1 MTAAIDERPRTTF
14 SPRLEPE
21 DPLATYWLRQVSL
34 RLRREIA
41 WRWHEQGGSPPVS
54 AGPLLPAMREP
65 IIDALDRGRYV
76 DDQRHFFAEDPT
88 GRYLSELLAAPPPLA
103 PAQAERGS
111 FAWVCDALELTP
123 VARFTLAFAL
133 HVSWDSASRAVIAA
147 CSADSAA
154 DRPTLALLQRL
165 WDEPR
170 EVLEVADPAHPLY
183 THGLVTRGE
192 GRNPG
197 VEWEE
202 PLWSTLPVTRRLL
215 APELSPSPAL
225 VEVEKEKEKEKEKTS
240 LRARGLR
247 ALAQAL
253 RDPPAGLQ
261 VIPVLAPAGEGTP
274 LAARATAQAG
284 RRLVAYRGPAQ
295 HLTIPGRLDGLAAA
309 AWLDDVDLI
318 IAAADLPP
326 LPQGGRLLPLSGLP
340 LRLFVVAD
348 GHAELRWI
356 PEGLL
361 GTMIEALPSTYDER
375 LAAWRRGLGERFADL
390 EGAALLAAHRYRL
403 CPATITSVAAL
414 LAARSEPPTAAD
426 VEAACASAS
435 AQGRLDASGLAD
447 RVEPRFALGELVLP
461 GKQDAQ
467 LRELQKAVAALP
479 RAFGAWGL
487 GRELGNPGIS
497 ALFAGPPGTGK
508 TMAAECLAAELDL
521 PLYRVDLSQVVS
533 KYIGETEKN
542 LREVFAAAEARDLV
556 LFFDEADAIFGKRT
570 EVRDAHDRYANLE
583 VSYLLARMEQAQGL
597 MILATNRKE
606 DLDPAFLR
614 RLRFIVDFPMPGAAE
629 RREIWERV
637 VPAMMDRAELDLGFL
652 AKRFDIS
659 GGTIRSA
666 AIAACLQ
673 SAAEGGAPSLR
684 MEHLILALWRELD
697 KLGRAL
703 SPALFGPFAAV
714 IEAAEAEH
722 AGGRGR

>member
-1 MTAAIDERPRTTF
+1 MTATIDERPRTTF
-14 SPRLEPE
+14 SPRLEPG
-21 DPLATYWLRQVSL
+21 DPLAIYWLRQVSL

-54 AGPLLPAMREP
+54 AGPLIPATRDP
-65 IIDALDRGRYV
+65 IIDALDRGRFV

-88 GRYLSELLAAPPPLA
+88 GRYLSELLAAPPPDA
-103 PAQAERGS
+103 PPTAERGS
-111 FAWVCDALELTP
+111 FAWVCEALDLSP

-147 CSADSAA
+147 CSADSSA

-183 THGLVTRGE
+183 THGLVTRGD
-192 GRNPG
+192 GRSPG
-197 VEWEE
+197 LEWEE
-202 PLWSTLPVTRRLL
+202 PLSSTLPVTRRLL
-215 APELSPSPAL
+215 APELPPSPAL
-225 VEVEKEKEKEKEKTS
+225 FEVGETEGPS

-247 ALAQAL
+247 ALAEAL
-253 RDPPAGLQ
+253 RLPPSGLQ
-261 VIPVLAPAGEGTP
+261 VIPVLAPAGEGIP

-284 RRLVAYRGPAQ
+284 RRLVVYRGPAR
-295 HLTIPGRLDGLAAA
+295 HLTSPGRLDGLAAA
-309 AWLDDVDLI
+309 AWLDDVDLLI
-318 IAAADLPP
+318 PAADLPD

-340 LRLFVVAD
+340 LRLFVVAE

-356 PEGLL
+356 PAELR
-361 GTMIEALPSTYDER
+361 GTTIEALPSTYDER
-375 LAAWRRGLGERFADL
+375 LDAWRRGLGEGFADL
-390 EGAALLAAHRYRL
+390 EGAALLAAHRFRL
-403 CPATITSVAAL
+403 CPAAISAVTAL
-414 LAARSEPPTAAD
+414 LSARSEAPTAAD
-426 VEAACASAS
+426 VEAACVSAS

-447 RVEPRFALGELVLP
+447 RIEPRFALDELILP

-467 LRELQKAVAALP
+467 LGELRRAVAALP

-487 GRELGNPGIS
+487 GPALGNPGIS

-614 RLRFIVDFPMPGAAE
+614 RLRFIVDFPMPGADE

-637 VPAMMDRAELDLGFL
+637 VPAMMDRSELDLGFL

-666 AIAACLQ
+666 AVAACLQ
-673 SAAEGGAPSLR
+673 SAAEGGPPKLR
-684 MEHLILALWRELD
+684 MEQLILALWRELD

-722 AGGRGR
+722 TGGRGR